1 MLFAFYTPRKIVVGA
16 GTRHTLAR
24 ELAALG
30 VRACVLTGAHPER
43 VRDVAN
49 DLGATLRLQVLGE
62 PRVEDVRAWAAQAR
76 AAQCD
81 CVVGIGGGSVL
92 DAAKAVAAL
101 LTNRGDVADYLE
113 VVGAGKALT
122 VPAAPCIAV
131 PTTAGTGAEATCNT
145 VLQATEQRVK
155 VSIRSPLLM
164 PAVALVDAELT
175 YSQPAHITAAAGMD
189 ALTQLLEAFVS
200 TNANALTDAVCREG
214 LRRIG
219 RALPAV
225 LRDGADHA
233 ARADMA
239 LAALCSGMALA
250 NARLGAV
257 HGLAGPLGGVSGAP
271 HGLLCARLA
280 PLVTRVTLHALRAR
294 MPESPAL
301 PKYDEAA
308 QLLCGATQATA
319 DALADWLDEL
329 IRLSAL
335 PTLDAVGVTPA
346 QSKTIIP
353 SALRASSMKTHPL
366 ALTEQELQTILACA
380 CASRSSN
387 PTRSTP

>member
-1 MLFAFYTPRKIVVGA
+1 
-16 GTRHTLAR
+16 
-24 ELAALG
+24 
-30 VRACVLTGAHPER
+30 
-43 VRDVAN
+43 
-49 DLGATLRLQVLGE
+49 
-62 PRVEDVRAWAAQAR
+62 
-76 AAQCD
+76 
-81 CVVGIGGGSVL
+81 
-92 DAAKAVAAL
+92 
-101 LTNRGDVADYLE
+101 
-113 VVGAGKALT
+113 
-122 VPAAPCIAV
+122 
-131 PTTAGTGAEATCNT
+131 
-145 VLQATEQRVK
+145 
-155 VSIRSPLLM
+155 
-164 PAVALVDAELT
+164 
-175 YSQPAHITAAAGMD
+175 
-189 ALTQLLEAFVS
+189 
-200 TNANALTDAVCREG
+200 
-214 LRRIG
+214 
-219 RALPAV
+219 
-225 LRDGADHA
+225 
-233 ARADMA
+233 
-239 LAALCSGMALA
+239 
-250 NARLGAV
+250 
-257 HGLAGPLGGVSGAP
+257 
-271 HGLLCARLA
+271 LA

>member
-1 MLFAFYTPRKIVVGA
+1 
-16 GTRHTLAR
+16 
-24 ELAALG
+24 
-30 VRACVLTGAHPER
+30 
-43 VRDVAN
+43 
-49 DLGATLRLQVLGE
+49 
-62 PRVEDVRAWAAQAR
+62 
-76 AAQCD
+76 
-81 CVVGIGGGSVL
+81 
-92 DAAKAVAAL
+92 
-101 LTNRGDVADYLE
+101 
-113 VVGAGKALT
+113 
-122 VPAAPCIAV
+122 
-131 PTTAGTGAEATCNT
+131 
-145 VLQATEQRVK
+145 
-155 VSIRSPLLM
+155 
-164 PAVALVDAELT
+164 
-175 YSQPAHITAAAGMD
+175 MD

-271 HGLLCARLA
+271 HGLLCARLV

-301 PKYDEAA
+301 PKYD
-308 QLLCGATQATA
+308 

-387 PTRSTP
+387 PTRRTP